1 MKLAVLDWGIGGFG
15 LVRELLVR
23 EPAMPLV
30 YFSDAGTTPY
40 GLLSRAALRA
50 RLGVVAR
57 FLRDLGTT
65 HLAIACNAASSVLQQ
80 DADLAE
86 DLVISNVVSHGV
98 DLVLASGAREVGLV
112 GGRRTVRSGAHRRAI
127 EARGGRVSLSSRVAQ
142 PLSAFVELGDLSS
155 DEVREA
161 VFRVVAPLRHVSA
174 LLLACTHYPAI
185 APLFHEALP
194 KVALLDPAPAMAMA
208 LVSRKRPRREL
219 ADAANVVALTT
230 GGPRALE
237 RAALRAFRVTIRGA
251 RRVPPDLGASAPR
264 APERRA

>member
-65 HLAIACNAASSVLQQ
+65 DLAIACNAASSVLGEERL
-80 DADLAE
+80 APDLALS
-86 DLVISNVVSHGV
+86 DVVSYGV

-112 GGRRTVRSGAHRRAI
+112 GGRRTIRSGAHRRAI
-127 EARGGRVSLSSRVAQ
+127 EARDGRVSLASRVAQ
-142 PLSAFVELGDLSS
+142 PLSAFVERGDLTS
-155 DEVREA
+155 DA
-161 VFRVVAPLRHVSA
+161 VQDAVSRVVAPLRHVSV

-185 APLFHEALP
+185 APLFREALP

-230 GGPRALE
+230 GDPRALE
-237 RAALRAFRVTIRGA
+237 RAALRAFQVAITGA
-251 RRVPPDLGASAPR
+251 RRVPPGLAASALR